1 MKTVVLLIILVFTC
15 SLSYSAT
22 LSTGFTF
29 LSPQV
34 NGSITPSALVSA
46 HPEIHSIYKIK
57 ADGSSLEEYL
67 IQSSVRSYPRLS
79 AIQDGDSLF
88 LGIQGSL
95 NLTLSTTH
103 STPPISGQTGYGWFR
118 ANSQMSLQSLTQ
130 TALSSRAFAV
140 FGLHNNV
147 WYGYFHNPNLAFQNI
162 RSQLLQQNSIR
173 NLTELT
179 PGFSYFVGN
188 KPDMDSVQ
196 ILSLA
201 QLPAPLSTAR
211 IKFQTQTQTSS
222 TGELTQLGL
231 SRTDDQGDWSGE
243 VFYPKSQSMLFAR
256 LTSGSTALLSPLEV
270 DSSRSQ
276 SIQTRLNF
284 STLTSHLSHDLS
296 SKEGKTVNQALRSL
310 ATSLLTVEDQASFSP
325 YSRALET
332 LTTQGIHSPLLASQ
346 NSSNPQSFGSGI
358 LIQALDEAL
367 GGPGSTLNQQ
377 YLNLLTN
384 PSAPIDQSLASF
396 YVQIL
401 NNAGSQTVNTL
412 LNSLNNAAGLN
423 ARVESSREAGNDF
436 LILPHINIG
445 NQSARITSVENNI
458 ASLSPA
464 DTSTTTFVFNGFPQS
479 LEIPLSSFSALRQA
493 TGTILIELK
502 LVSNPASLA
511 ATVEAAPFRIE
522 YHQGQQSGSCLVSSN
537 SKTYKVCAQIDDQA
551 LINASYKLPDG
562 SFAIITD
569 RPNSLDSGDTLLSS
583 PDILQIP
590 VLSYVQ
596 KSQSNLTENFTGVVL
611 SLDFRFSG
619 GIRFRLAPDR
629 STVIQGFRV
638 ERLLVK

>member
-1 MKTVVLLIILVFTC
+1 MKTVVLLLTIFLFAC
-15 SLSYSAT
+15 SLSCSAI
-22 LSTGFTF
+22 LSTGFSL

-34 NGSITPSALVSA
+34 NGSITPSALVSN
-46 HPEIHSIYKIK
+46 HPQIHSIYKIK

-67 IQSSVRSYPRLS
+67 TQSSVLSYPLLS
-79 AIQDGDSLF
+79 SIQDGDTLF
-88 LGIQGSL
+88 LGVQGSL
-95 NLTLSTTH
+95 DLTLSTTH
-103 STPPISGQTGYGWFR
+103 STPAVSSQTGYGWFR

-147 WYGYFHNPNLAFQNI
+147 WYGYFHNPNQVFQNI

-196 ILSLA
+196 VLSLA
-201 QLPAPLSTAR
+201 QLPAPMSTAR
-211 IKFQTQTQTSS
+211 IKFQTRTSS
-222 TGELTQLGL
+222 SGELRQLSL
-231 SRTDDQGDWSGE
+231 SRTDAQGDWSGE
-243 VFYPKSQSMLFAR
+243 VFYPKGQSR
-256 LTSGSTALLSPLEV
+256 LIAKLTTGSTILFSPLEV
-270 DSSRSQ
+270 DSSQSQ

-284 STLTSHLSHDLS
+284 STLTSHLAHDLS
-296 SKEGKTVNQALRSL
+296 AKEGKTVNQSLHTL
-310 ATSLLTVEDQASFSP
+310 ATSLFTVEEQASFSP
-325 YSRALET
+325 FSRALET
-332 LTTQGIHSPLLASQ
+332 LSTQGVHSPLLVSQ
-346 NSSNPQSFGSGI
+346 SSSTPQSFGNGI

-367 GGPGSTLNQQ
+367 GGPTTTLNQQ
-377 YLNLLTN
+377 YMNLLTN
-384 PSAPIDQSLASF
+384 PSAPIDQGLSNL
-396 YVQIL
+396 YTQIL
-401 NNAGSQTVNTL
+401 NNAGSQNVGTL
-412 LNSLNNAAGLN
+412 LNSLNNTAGLN
-423 ARVESSREAGNDF
+423 PRVESSREAGNDF

-458 ASLSPA
+458 ASLTPL
-464 DTSTTTFVFNGFPQS
+464 DTSTTTFVFNGFPSS
-479 LEIPLSSFSALRQA
+479 LEIPLSSFSPLRQA

-502 LVSNPASLA
+502 LVSDPASLA

-638 ERLLVK
+638 ERLLVN